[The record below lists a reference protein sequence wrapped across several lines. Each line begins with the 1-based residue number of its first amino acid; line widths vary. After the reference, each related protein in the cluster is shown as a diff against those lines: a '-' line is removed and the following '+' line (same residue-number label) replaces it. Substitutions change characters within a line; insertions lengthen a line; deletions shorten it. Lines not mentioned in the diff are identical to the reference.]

1 MSLEYYLFYRKHY
14 ESVMINL
21 DDIINS
27 TLDPSSNEFDLS
39 QANFLIKRKQHV
51 TKLKTECDKK
61 ILELSCNHEFEED
74 MIDINPERSQNI
86 TYCKIC
92 GYTK

>member
-39 QANFLIKRKQHV
+39 QANFLIERKQHV
-51 TKLKTECDKK
+51 TKLKTECDTK
-61 ILELSCNHEFEED
+61 ILELCKHEFED
-74 MIDINPERSQNI
+74 DLIDITPDSSKNI
-86 TYCKIC
+86 TYCKVC

>member
-27 TLDPSSNEFDLS
+27 TLDPSSNEFDLI
-39 QANFLIKRKQHV
+39 QANFLIQRKQHV
-51 TKLKTECDKK
+51 TKLKAECDKK
-61 ILELSCNHEFEED
+61 ILELCKHEFED
-74 MIDINPERSQNI
+74 DLIDITPDSSKNI
-86 TYCKIC
+86 TYCKVC